1 MKDESLGHKI
11 KTLRNAKR
19 LSQEKLAEK
28 ADLTQQH
35 ISRIEKG
42 LTYPGVATLTKIAKA
57 FNIPLDDLVET
68 GIKDREDRYT
78 FDILRKLEFLG
89 IEDKLKVTGYIE
101 RILDENGIEFVK
113 SK

>member
-42 LTYPGVATLTKIAKA
+42 MTYPGVATLTKIAKA

-101 RILDENGIEFVK
+101 RILDENGIELIK

>member
-11 KTLRNAKR
+11 KTLRKSKK

-42 LTYPGVATLTKIAKA
+42 KTFPGIATLSKITKVLDV
-57 FNIPLDDLVET
+57 PLESLIDIDV
-68 GIKDREDRYT
+68 KNKEDRYT
-78 FDILRKLEFLG
+78 LEILRKLEFLG
-89 IEDKLKVTGYIE
+89 VDDKHKIEGYID
-101 RILDENGIEFVK
+101 RVLDENGIQYIK
-113 SK
+113 

>member
-101 RILDENGIEFVK
+101 RILDENGIELIK

>member
-101 RILDENGIEFVK
+101 RILDENGIEFIK